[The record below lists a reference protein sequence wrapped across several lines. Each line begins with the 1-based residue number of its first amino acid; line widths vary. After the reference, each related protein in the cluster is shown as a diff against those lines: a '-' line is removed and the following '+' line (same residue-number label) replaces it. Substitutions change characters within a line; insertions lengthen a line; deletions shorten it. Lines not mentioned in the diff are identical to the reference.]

1 MLTAKVGCIV
11 IECAFQGMRGRRE
24 GEDKSRRCSQR
35 SSSRKRKKADR
46 VREVSSDGSV
56 SSNGSSVQLQ
66 GAKKRRRGTRKV
78 SSSESEGSGGV
89 DNWEMLLEMWP
100 LDQRPAAFRRKKVVR
115 SMKFGDLMECRR
127 QYKEQARMEGKGDAM
142 FGADTKLPVQK
153 FAAAK
158 DDRRERFHE
167 ASMLR
172 LPIVDPVEYWK
183 LVPVRREPVFRN
195 IPLKH
200 YGCESVVNELVVV
213 RMHNRSTPV
222 TLKMLHGK
230 NYAMRPGKEA
240 GAMDGDWEAPT
251 KLKGVQEA
259 LLSHAAISRSL
270 WPMDYTPE
278 VVGKVLVRADW
289 GGAGES
295 DANKAAVITAF
306 FNTLMVENASE
317 AVKKGPPADYR
328 RAKEV
333 WMTVMEN
340 HGGGTGQGG
349 GKHGSGG
356 GQGGSGQGGGNG
368 GGGGGQGSRSSGGQG
383 GGGGR
388 FMPGGTR
395 PAVARVGSV
404 FVCHRFNEAVGC
416 GRVAQG
422 QGCKGANN
430 QMFAHNCNARKKDGS
445 FCLGL
450 HPAFK
455 HT

>member
-1 MLTAKVGCIV
+1 
-11 IECAFQGMRGRRE
+11 
-24 GEDKSRRCSQR
+24 
-35 SSSRKRKKADR
+35 
-46 VREVSSDGSV
+46 
-56 SSNGSSVQLQ
+56 
-66 GAKKRRRGTRKV
+66 
-78 SSSESEGSGGV
+78 
-89 DNWEMLLEMWP
+89 MLLEMWP
-100 LDQRPAAFRRKKVVR
+100 LDQRPAAFRRKRVVR
-115 SMKFGDLMECRR
+115 SMKFSDLMECRR

-289 GGAGES
+289 GAWES
-295 DANKAAVITAF
+295 RT
-306 FNTLMVENASE
+306 
-317 AVKKGPPADYR
+317 
-328 RAKEV
+328 
-333 WMTVMEN
+333 
-340 HGGGTGQGG
+340 
-349 GKHGSGG
+349 
-356 GQGGSGQGGGNG
+356 
-368 GGGGGQGSRSSGGQG
+368 
-383 GGGGR
+383 
-388 FMPGGTR
+388 
-395 PAVARVGSV
+395 
-404 FVCHRFNEAVGC
+404 
-416 GRVAQG
+416 
-422 QGCKGANN
+422 
-430 QMFAHNCNARKKDGS
+430 
-445 FCLGL
+445 
-450 HPAFK
+450 
-455 HT
+455 